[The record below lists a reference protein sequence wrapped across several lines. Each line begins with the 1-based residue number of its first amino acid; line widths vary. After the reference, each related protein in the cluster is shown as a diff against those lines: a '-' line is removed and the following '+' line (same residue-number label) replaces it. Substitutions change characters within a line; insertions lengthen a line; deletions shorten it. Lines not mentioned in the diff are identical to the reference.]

1 MANLR
6 TKTWWR
12 LLVTGLLIGLLAGPT
27 HILATKVS
35 DLTALTVDDIAD
47 PSDVYV
53 LVTDAQSTAAS
64 RKVPLDQLG
73 LATHLRLLTATS
85 HGLAAGDVGKPLYG
99 NDVFDDTSNSQYPTW
114 VLAGIVDANT
124 LLVAGDGAQV
134 TIDVAKLQNGASYDV
149 NTLGYAVYW
158 DYSASTYYAAK
169 PDDSESFVD
178 PVLLVTSVG
187 VSTFDAI
194 VVAKGG
200 LQATSDRIVRATG
213 LVAIDQANFNAAE
226 TALEALGGGRIC
238 IEGKI
243 TLDTDVNFT
252 QPISLY
258 GIPGTSPEIE
268 LTNDTSINWQSAY
281 SPFSG
286 SSTTI
291 PATAAK
297 QSFVKVPTGTLAA
310 GDWIIV
316 AADDTIEGVTHSN
329 GTPSAILSG
338 VTADAGT
345 NALTY
350 TSHGMSDNTAVIFT
364 LSTNDGTMP
373 GGLSEYVTY
382 WVVNKTA
389 NTFQVATTRAG
400 SAIDITSA
408 GSAGT
413 GALRV
418 KNITANCPA
427 EMHQVKEIRGNDGT
441 YDYAMIDD
449 IIVDAMT
456 VNPRIYELE
465 PMEGYEVEN
474 IKFSWTGDS
483 TPTDAALNFR
493 KSVNV
498 RVSNC
503 VWDHNGPNEIQFNFV
518 ANAIVDNLVMQNHYA
533 YSTDDGYGVV
543 VGLANNVIVSDSIFH
558 GARHAF
564 TTTSAG
570 SVVNGARYGTPRN
583 VVVSNCIAHQTG
595 KTNSSLI
602 AFDTHAE
609 GWGIVFDSCKVTVP
623 YDPRNPQVASPT
635 YNTNYGFQSRARH
648 TTFRNCIVEGSG
660 LTYGISILADDCRVE
675 HCSVQNGWRGIYC
688 REDTQTPTT
697 SGCNRLVVKNSSF
710 EDLNGAGVICANG
723 DAHQISY
730 CEFDNVGVTS
740 YSGISAAC
748 IHMGE
753 GTGHRFHNNS
763 MPKQSNTYSIGGTT
777 STTTGFI
784 TTDISGNT
792 MTGYTGGATTSDSG
806 LDATHSQVVLM
817 QTYCDAYN
825 FTD

>member
-99 NDVFDDTSNSQYPTW
+99 NDVFDDTSNTQYPTW

-169 PDDSESFVD
+169 PDDSESFAD

-200 LQATSDRIVRATG
+200 LQATSDRIIRATG

-268 LTNDTSINWQSAY
+268 LTNGTSINWQSAY

-297 QSFVKVPTGTLAA
+297 QTFVKVPTGTLAA
-310 GDWIIV
+310 GDWIV
-316 AADDTIEGVTHSN
+316 AASDDTIEGVTHNST
-329 GTPSAILSG
+329 GPSAIKSG
-338 VTADAGT
+338 VTADAST
-345 NALTY
+345 NFLTY
-350 TSHGMSDNTAVIFT
+350 ASHGFVDNTAVLFT
-364 LSTNDGTMP
+364 ASTSMP
-373 GGLSEYVTY
+373 GGLSEGETY
-382 WVVNKTA
+382 WIVNKTT
-389 NTFQVATTRAG
+389 NTFQVAATRAG
-400 SAIDITSA
+400 SAIDLTTA
-408 GSAGT
+408 GSGT
-413 GALRV
+413 
-418 KNITANCPA
+418 ITAKTIYANCPA
-427 EMHQVKEIRGNDGT
+427 EMHQIKEIRGNDGT
-441 YDYAMIDD
+441 YDYAVLDD
-449 IIVDAMT
+449 FIVDALT
-456 VNPRIYELE
+456 VNPRIYELT
-465 PMEGYEVEN
+465 PMEGYSIEN
-474 IKFSWTGDS
+474 LKLSWTGDS
-483 TPTDAALNFR
+483 TSTDAALNIR
-493 KSVNV
+493 KSANV

-503 VWDHNGPNEIQFNFV
+503 FWENGGPNEV
-518 ANAIVDNLVMQNHYA
+518 MVGYSANVVLENLVVGSKRA
-533 YSTDDGYGVV
+533 YNTSEGYGVV
-543 VGLANNVIVSDSIFH
+543 VGVVNNVILCDSVFY
-558 GARHAF
+558 GCRHAF
-564 TTTSAG
+564 TTTSGGA
-570 SVVNGARYGTPRN
+570 SNGARYGTPRN
-583 VVVSNCIAHQTG
+583 VVVSNCVAHQAGAT
-595 KTNSSLI
+595 TSSLI

-609 GWGIVFDSCKVTVP
+609 GWGIVFDSCKATVP
-623 YDPRNPQVASPT
+623 YDPRNPQVASPA

-660 LTYGISILADDCRVE
+660 LTYGISIEADNCRVE
-675 HCSVQNGWRGIYC
+675 QCSIQNGWRGIFC
-688 REDTQTPTT
+688 REDTTGVT
-697 SGCNRLVVKNSSF
+697 SGCDGLIVKHTSF
-710 EDLNGAGVICANG
+710 EDLSGAGIACNNG
-723 DAHQISY
+723 SDHQVSY
-730 CEFDNVGVTS
+730 CEFDNVGATT
-740 YSGISAAC
+740 YSGVSAAC

-763 MPKQSNTYSIGGTT
+763 MPKQSNTYSIGGT
-777 STTTGFI
+777 GYV

-792 MTGYTGGATTSDSG
+792 LTGYTGGGSTTDSG
-806 LDATHSQVVLM
+806 LDNTHAAAVLM